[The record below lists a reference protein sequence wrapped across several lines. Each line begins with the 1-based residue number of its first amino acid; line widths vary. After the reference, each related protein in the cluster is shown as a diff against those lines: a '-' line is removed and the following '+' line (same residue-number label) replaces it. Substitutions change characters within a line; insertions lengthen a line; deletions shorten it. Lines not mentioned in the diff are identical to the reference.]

1 MVQDHKVC
9 DPMLP
14 FDTHMKVI
22 QRFDAPSIKA
32 SDLTYIKKASDDN
45 YLVYLKFGGLLDIV
59 SIQYTSSQSVQGLTR
74 IADPGVDFFV
84 DTEMTL
90 PIYLNSS
97 TVKERPVQSIPNAYS
112 IIYVSSRRKKG

>member
-1 MVQDHKVC
+1 
-9 DPMLP
+9 MLP